1 MTLTPVVMGR
11 GMAGQAMRKSLAVVG
26 SMHPELA
33 IQPALDAER
42 GRPLDAIGRECAN
55 RVLLVA
61 NPHALHAAAIAEGF
75 RAGFRAII
83 AEKPACVSIEQLAT
97 LDGIAIPVSIC
108 HGYRV
113 MWGPRTIRQMIVAN
127 ELGRIVAL
135 DGRGWQSSA
144 AQRALDPSPNFQLW
158 KNDPTLSGPS
168 DVLIDNGSHWVD
180 LATYL
185 MGEPARKGT
194 VWLSYV
200 NAEAPHRD
208 THVHLDLLFSEN
220 RPARVSISKTVHGAG
235 NDFEFTVIGSRRSAT
250 WAFLR
255 PDVIEVGDAGT
266 RTTLHRKDVSIG
278 SGSRPFHSLG
288 WLEGYVEIIR
298 QTLLGL
304 IGKSTAAIPT
314 LAEGL
319 QVMKTIFTLE
329 KRWIDT

>member
-1 MTLTPVVMGR
+1 MTLTPVVIGR
-11 GMAGQAMRKSLAVVG
+11 GMAGQAMRRSLAIVG
-26 SMHPELA
+26 LMHPELE

-42 GRPLDAIGRECAN
+42 GRPLDAIGRESEH

-61 NPHALHAAAIAEGF
+61 NPHALHAAAIVEGA
-75 RAGFRAII
+75 RAGFKAII
-83 AEKPACVSIEQLAT
+83 AEKPACVSSEQMVK

-113 MWGPRTIRQMIVAN
+113 MWGPRTIRHMIAAN
-127 ELGRIVAL
+127 ELGRIIAV
-135 DGRGWQSSA
+135 DGRCWQSSA
-144 AQRALDPSPNFQLW
+144 AQRALDPTQPFQLW

-194 VWLSYV
+194 GWVSYV

-208 THVHLDLLFSEN
+208 THAHLDLLFSEG
-220 RPARVSISKTVHGAG
+220 RQARASISKTVHGAG
-235 NDFEFTVIGSRRSAT
+235 NDLEFTVIGSRRSAT

-255 PDVIEVGDAGT
+255 PDIIEVGDGGT
-266 RTTLHRKDVSIG
+266 RTTLHRKDFSMG
-278 SGSRPFHSLG
+278 SGSRPFHGVG

-304 IGKSTAAIPT
+304 IGKSTVAVPT

-319 QVMKTIFTLE
+319 QVMKTIFSLE
-329 KRWIDT
+329 RSRIEA